1 MIETSLITE
10 TRQYKEAWLKMLP
23 KLGDYVEEH
32 AQDVLEEENVEN
44 FKEIGEGKLTQHGK
58 DIFESGTV
66 IRTELGHGSLKHLVV
81 AWRSYYLVTQ

>member
-32 AQDVLEEENVEN
+32 AQDVLEEE
-44 FKEIGEGKLTQHGK
+44 IGEGKLTQHAK
-58 DIFESGTV
+58 DIFVSGTV

>member
-32 AQDVLEEENVEN
+32 AQDVLEEE
-44 FKEIGEGKLTQHGK
+44 IG
-58 DIFESGTV
+58 
-66 IRTELGHGSLKHLVV
+66 R
-81 AWRSYYLVTQ
+81 

>member
-1 MIETSLITE
+1 MILTSLITE

-58 DIFESGTV
+58 DIFVSGTV
-66 IRTELGHGSLKHLVV
+66 IRTEL
-81 AWRSYYLVTQ
+81 

>member
-1 MIETSLITE
+1 MIETSFITE

-44 FKEIGEGKLTQHGK
+44 FKEIGEGKLT
-58 DIFESGTV
+58 
-66 IRTELGHGSLKHLVV
+66 
-81 AWRSYYLVTQ
+81 

>member
-10 TRQYKEAWLKMLP
+10 TRQYKEGWLKMLP

-32 AQDVLEEENVEN
+32 AQDVLEEE
-44 FKEIGEGKLTQHGK
+44 IGEGKLTQHGK
-58 DIFESGTV
+58 DIFVSGTV